1 MKKENDDDDSLTFS
15 SERDISNLYRKDH
28 YMKHCHVKNH
38 IEPIAL
44 EDEIHILKREEQQ
57 TFKLSD
63 ILESLERIKE
73 EKNEP
78 SNEDII
84 LPEYV
89 EHEQIEPEKE
99 SEERI
104 HCGVYLH
111 EVNII
116 DNSYLHS
123 SYDNIID
130 EYFNPIRIKGDMYVN
145 NIVHFEDSSTY
156 RSIFE
161 VRRVEWF
168 LGLEINERRIHE
180 IVPYTQG
187 MSFRIPFDALGK
199 YIFCKAYRNVHI
211 NSEYQK
217 GGRNTVFDPH
227 TLHKKPVKFKI
238 EPKCVEK
245 CSITSKGPVLISID
259 SAFQI
264 LKYLCNNH
272 YSIHVVVEDPLD
284 NFCNLST
291 SSFSDD
297 GKVTTTSNATNLTDE
312 NHRFVSTLSINC
324 DEIKFC
330 LTNWETAEEGQPP
343 IGATYHTQ
351 GAKTNNDMRRNAAFN
366 FFRLFELQ
374 NDGAHSS
381 SDSRVEKKNN
391 RSGDEDNEKIAKD
404 VKSLQ
409 IDGQNAHKTRRLKRE
424 GKKTELTLNLYEVE
438 FRLSSKEDC
447 VVVSIGTDLHRSLK
461 FVKYK
466 MITIK
471 PIGKNTSA
479 NELWLT
485 LVAFKSAYSYK
496 NVFKKNAKVIYT
508 NTNISFVQNIVN
520 NYLTKCMERNADG
533 AMPLQKIS
541 TIFNEAG

>member
-1 MKKENDDDDSLTFS
+1 MKKENDGDDSFAFS

-44 EDEIHILKREEQQ
+44 EDEVHILKREEQQ
-57 TFKLSD
+57 SFKLSD
-63 ILESLERIKE
+63 ILKSLERIKE

-89 EHEQIEPEKE
+89 EREKVEQEEE
-99 SEERI
+99 SVERI

-111 EVNII
+111 EVNIT
-116 DNSYLHS
+116 DNSYFHS
-123 SYDNIID
+123 RYDDIID
-130 EYFNPIRIKGDMYVN
+130 DYSDPIRIKGDMYIN

-156 RSIFE
+156 RSVFE
-161 VRRVEWF
+161 VHRVEWF

-187 MSFRIPFDALGK
+187 TSFRIPFEALGK

-217 GGRNTVFDPH
+217 RGRNTVFDPH
-227 TLHKKPVKFKI
+227 TLHKKPVKFKV

-245 CSITSKGPVLISID
+245 CSITSKGPV
-259 SAFQI
+259 
-264 LKYLCNNH
+264 
-272 YSIHVVVEDPLD
+272 VVEDPLD
-284 NFCNLST
+284 NFCNLSN
-291 SSFSDD
+291 SSSSDD
-297 GKVTTTSNATNLTDE
+297 ETVTTTSNATNQTDE
-312 NHRFVSTLSINC
+312 KHRFLATLSINF
-324 DEIKFC
+324 DEIKFG
-330 LTNWETAEEGQPP
+330 LTNWAIGEEGQPHSD
-343 IGATYHTQ
+343 ATGHTQ
-351 GAKTNNDMRRNAAFN
+351 GDKRNNDKRRNAAFN
-366 FFRLFELQ
+366 FFRLFDFQ

-381 SDSRVEKKNN
+381 SDSRAEKKNN
-391 RSGDEDNEKIAKD
+391 SVGDEDGEKSTKG
-404 VKSLQ
+404 VKPLQ
-409 IDGQNAHKTRRLKRE
+409 SVGQNAHKKGSLKRE
-424 GKKTELTLNLYEVE
+424 GNQTELTLNLYEVE
-438 FRLSSKEDC
+438 FRLSSKDDC
-447 VVVSIGTDLHRSLK
+447 VVVSIGIDLQKSFK

-466 MITIK
+466 MVTIK
-471 PIGKNTSA
+471 PVGKNTSA
-479 NELWLT
+479 NELWLI

-520 NYLTKCMERNADG
+520 NYLTKSMERNADG
-533 AMPLQKIS
+533 AMPLQKIN